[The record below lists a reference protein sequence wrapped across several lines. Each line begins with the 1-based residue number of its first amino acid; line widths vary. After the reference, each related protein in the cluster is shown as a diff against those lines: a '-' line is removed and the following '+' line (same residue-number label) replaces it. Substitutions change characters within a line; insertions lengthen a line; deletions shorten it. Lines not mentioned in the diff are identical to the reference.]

1 MAYILSFCVSEDILK
16 LVEQYTTKTLAGKL
30 ILTATIIA
38 SGMAF
43 LDGTVV
49 GVALPKLQSALNA
62 NIGDVEWVINSFA
75 LALAALLLVSGAMGD
90 RFGRKK
96 IFALG
101 IILFTLASALCGFS
115 QSIGQ
120 LILFRAIQGIGS
132 AMMIPGSLAIINA
145 SFAENTRGKA
155 IGLWSG
161 FSGGLAAFGP
171 FVGGWLVEN
180 VSWQSIFFL
189 NLPLGLL
196 ALFIT
201 LKYVPESKN
210 PDSSK
215 VDLVGT
221 ILITLGLLGMSYGL
235 IEGPVHGWSN
245 PIILSLVGGIV
256 AFVAFLY
263 SQTKIKQPLVPYHIF
278 KSGLVTGAN
287 LVTLFL
293 YFALYG
299 TFFFVGLN
307 LQQVQ
312 GYSPSIAGI
321 SFLPSIL
328 LITFLSGPA
337 GGLADKIG
345 PRMPMIVG
353 PAIVGLGFACL
364 AFFAGP
370 QVNYFVAFLPGLVL
384 FGAGMALVIAPLTKS
399 ALAVEHKYSGA
410 ASGVNNGI
418 SRIAALL
425 SVAILGAFALALF
438 APHLASQVATSSM
451 SQSDKTQLL
460 SQTNKLGGIEMSS
473 EIAKQMV
480 KSSFIYS
487 FKIIMSINAALAFL
501 SAGISFVTIKNK
513 G

>member
-1 MAYILSFCVSEDILK
+1 MQ
-16 LVEQYTTKTLAGKL
+16 QYTTGTITGKL
-30 ILTATIIA
+30 ILLATILA

-49 GVALPKLQSALNA
+49 SVALPVLQKSLHA
-62 NIGDVEWVINSFA
+62 NIAGVEWVINSFA

-96 IFALG
+96 IFSLG
-101 IILFTLASALCGFS
+101 IILFILSSVLCGFS

-120 LILFRAIQGIGS
+120 LILLRALQGIGS

-145 SFAENTRGKA
+145 SFEEKTRGKA

-161 FSGGLAAFGP
+161 FSGGLAALGP
-171 FVGGWLVEN
+171 FAGGWLVEHI
-180 VSWQSIFFL
+180 SWQSIFFL

-201 LKYVPESKN
+201 LKFVPESKN
-210 PDSSK
+210 PESGK
-215 VDLVGT
+215 IDLIGT

-245 PIILSLVGGIV
+245 FIILSLAGGIV

-299 TFFFVGLN
+299 AFFFVGLN

-312 GYSPSIAGI
+312 GFSPTIAGLA
-321 SFLPSIL
+321 FLPSIL

-337 GGLADKIG
+337 GALADKIG
-345 PRMPMIVG
+345 PRKPMILG
-353 PAIVGLGFACL
+353 PVIVGLGFAAL
-364 AFFAGP
+364 ASAAGTD
-370 QVNYFVAFLPGLVL
+370 VNYFISFLPGLVL
-384 FGAGMALVIAPLTKS
+384 FGAGMSLVIAPLTKS
-399 ALAVEHKYSGA
+399 ALAVDHRYSGA

-425 SVAILGAFALALF
+425 SVAALGAFALSVFTPRLTK
-438 APHLASQVATSSM
+438 LVQVSKLTETE
-451 SQSDKTQLL
+451 KTEILL
-460 SQTNKLGGIEMSS
+460 QTNKLGGIEIPQSFDQKS
-473 EIAKQMV
+473 AALAKLYV
-480 KSSFIYS
+480 KDSFIEAFRY
-487 FKIIMSINAALAFL
+487 IMVINAGLAFL
-501 SAGISFVTIKNK
+501 SAGVSFTTIRKSFT
-513 G
+513 